1 MRNSLPPNVVDKSSY
16 AAHSSASE
24 LNEASASSN
33 SRHDSQS
40 GLGFSRA
47 SWGQRFVWRLQL
59 MKVLCTNE
67 VRLRTRRL
75 STLLAVMA
83 MIAISWAMIVDPKTG
98 STLMSINNSRVL
110 YTSSALAMGSAS
122 LLSFLL
128 ALIGFYLVRGR
139 IVEDIRSGIGSVIA
153 ATPVGNALFL
163 FSRWLGGVAYML
175 LLVMVAMCSIMVL
188 QAVRGDGPIQ
198 IGVYLQTY
206 LLVLGPMVFFAVGA
220 AILFDSTS
228 LLMGKAGDILYFI
241 AWVFQVSL
249 VSKVEQL
256 SGGFSSWLFLDF
268 SGLVTTVFVFK
279 THLMTDNFSLG
290 ASTFDP
296 ALAPIIFPASMW
308 TLEMAMMRIGSAA
321 LALCVL
327 LPAIPLFHRFSPDK
341 VKASHS
347 RKRRSPLE
355 ILNAWS
361 RPLAKQVQPLFLWSA
376 RSSGLLGQVMAEV
389 ALSLVSAPFS
399 IFVLVLLIS
408 VSALC
413 SLSSLPGLI
422 FFAVAYWGVMI
433 SDISTRDYQSA
444 MEHMTGVG
452 KGGADWRYLRQLLA
466 SMILGLLFVGVIIFR
481 LSFATPLLALAL
493 GVGIASMSAAANF
506 LGKTSNTS
514 KTFMSLY
521 LFTIYL
527 AAQATKVPMLDI
539 FGFNGVATFASISV
553 QLEIALFAGVAGFF
567 YSRWKSM

>member
-1 MRNSLPPNVVDKSSY
+1 MRNSLPPDALDRGQSVVATPTSNTVD
-16 AAHSSASE
+16 ARPASRV
-24 LNEASASSN
+24 NSN
-33 SRHDSQS
+33 STAIRSQVS
-40 GLGFSRA
+40 GRQSFF
-47 SWGQRFVWRLQL
+47 WQL
-59 MKVLCTNE
+59 HLIRVLCTNE

-75 STLLAVMA
+75 STLFAVMA
-83 MIAISWAMIVDPKTG
+83 MIVVSWAMIVDPKTG
-98 STLMSINNSRVL
+98 SSLISINNARVL

-153 ATPVGNALFL
+153 ATPVGNGLFL

-175 LLVMVAMCSIMVL
+175 LLIMAAMCSIMVL
-188 QAVRGDGPIQ
+188 QVLRGDGPIQ
-198 IGVYLQTY
+198 FGVYLQTY
-206 LLVLGPMVFFAVGA
+206 LLVLGPMIFFAVGA
-220 AILFDSTS
+220 AILFDSTPF
-228 LLMGKAGDILYFI
+228 LMGKAGDLIYFI
-241 AWVFQVSL
+241 AWVFQISL
-249 VSKVEQL
+249 ISKIEQL
-256 SGGFSSWLFLDF
+256 SGGISSWLFLDF
-268 SGLVTTVFVFK
+268 SGLVTTVFAFK
-279 THLMTDNFSLG
+279 THLMTTNFSLG

-296 ALAPIIFPASMW
+296 TIAPIILPVSMW
-308 TLEMAMMRIGSAA
+308 TSDMVMMRFGSAA

-355 ILNAWS
+355 VMNTWS

-376 RSSGLLGQVMAEV
+376 KSSGLFGQTTAEV

-408 VSALC
+408 LSALIN
-413 SLSSLPGLI
+413 LASLPGLGV
-422 FFAVAYWGVMI
+422 FAVVFWGVMI

-444 MEHMTGVG
+444 MEHLTGAG
-452 KGGADWRYLRQLLA
+452 QGGANWRYVRQLMASLA
-466 SMILGLLFVGVIIFR
+466 LGFLFVGVIIFR
-481 LSFATPLLALAL
+481 LSFTAPLLALAL
-493 GVGIASMSAAANF
+493 SVGIVSMSAAATF

-521 LFTIYL
+521 LFTVYL
-527 AAQATKVPMLDI
+527 TTQATKAPMLDI
-539 FGFNGVATFASISV
+539 FGFNGVANLSSIALQV
-553 QLEIALFAGVAGFF
+553 EIAVFAGVAGFF
-567 YSRWKSM
+567 YSRWKAS